1 MPAGVAYLYMA
12 SVCEGSQR
20 VVPCRRSQSCGGSH
34 SCRVREE
41 CEFLFFFKKKFDR
54 IYTNV
59 LILIMKFVN

>member
-20 VVPCRRSQSCGGSH
+20 VMAYRRSQSCGGSH

-41 CEFLFFFKKKFDR
+41 CEFLFCKKKFDR

-59 LILIMKFVN
+59 LILIIKFVN